1 MRRGDAPRYPAK
13 FWVNCAL
20 ALRSLSIGNKPE
32 FSSGGRVVLARNA
45 LQSLPMHSSLGRFRL
60 AGMLEGG
67 SFLLLLFVAMPLK
80 YLADWPVGVR
90 VVGMAHGVLFLLYL
104 LAIVPA
110 AIDHR
115 WSWKRI
121 AGAVVASLLPFGPF
135 VFDAKV
141 LRREEAASIRQDKL
155 A

>member
-1 MRRGDAPRYPAK
+1 VGRTLG
-13 FWVNCAL
+13 V
-20 ALRSLSIGNKPE
+20 GNKTE
-32 FSSGGRVVLARNA
+32 FSSGGRVVLTRNGLHSA
-45 LQSLPMHSSLGRFRL
+45 PMHTSLGRFRL
-60 AGMLEGG
+60 AGMLEGA

-80 YLADWPVGVR
+80 YLADWPLGVR

-141 LRREEAASIRQDKL
+141 LRREEALSTRQDNL